1 MSIIVEIFTVMVELE
16 VALVLEVLEEMQFN
30 AINLLE

>member
-1 MSIIVEIFTVMVELE
+1 LSIIVEIFTVMVELE

>member
-1 MSIIVEIFTVMVELE
+1 LIIVEIFTVMAELE
-16 VALVLEVLEEMQFN
+16 VALVPEVLEEMQFN

>member
-1 MSIIVEIFTVMVELE
+1 MSIIVEISTVMEELE
-16 VALVLEVLEEMQFN
+16 VALVLVVQEEMQFN